1 MKISKDSTWTQIIA
15 YGAGVLIVAG
25 AILSLEAWLLL
36 VVLGWFG
43 IHALAFWQAVV
54 TVLLVSALFG
64 GCRR

>member
-1 MKISKDSTWTQIIA
+1 MKSIKDSTWTEIIA
-15 YGAGVLIVAG
+15 YGAGVLTVAG
-25 AILSLEAWLLL
+25 AILCLEAWLLL

-64 GCRR
+64 GSRK